1 MSFSN
6 QNSDFEFTK
15 NRPIS
20 FKGKQ
25 VEFQDEGFGKITDET
40 VDSIY
45 IISQFFTGWMF
56 KAEYFD
62 LLGVED

>member
-1 MSFSN
+1 MHVLAF
-6 QNSDFEFTK
+6 
-15 NRPIS
+15 RHAPL
-20 FKGKQ
+20 
-25 VEFQDEGFGKITDET
+25 EGIGTIADET

-45 IISQFFTGWMF
+45 IISAFFTGWMF